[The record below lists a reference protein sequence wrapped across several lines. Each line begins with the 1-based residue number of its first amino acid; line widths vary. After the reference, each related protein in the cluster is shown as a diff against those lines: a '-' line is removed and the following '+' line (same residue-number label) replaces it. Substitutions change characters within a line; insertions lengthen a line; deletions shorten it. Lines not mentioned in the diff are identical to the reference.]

1 MCVKICNLLVV
12 NKHSRMLLRSKTRT
26 FALDSEPK
34 SVDHRTQ
41 TATRRTR
48 ATGRRRLTRKKVTKG
63 KSDSKFIRIFFS
75 I

>member
-41 TATRRTR
+41 TATRR

-63 KSDSKFIRIFFS
+63 KSGSKFIRIFFS